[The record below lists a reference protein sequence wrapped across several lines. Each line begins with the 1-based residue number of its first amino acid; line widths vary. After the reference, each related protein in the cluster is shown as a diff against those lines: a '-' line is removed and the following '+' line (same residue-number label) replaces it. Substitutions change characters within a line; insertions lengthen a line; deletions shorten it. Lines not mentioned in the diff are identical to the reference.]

1 MILYEKQSQQ
11 HFYHNNVS
19 FSSLLA
25 NSFRVPS
32 TIQVRTRCKPGG
44 IGDGRQRHSA
54 RSTVPQPRTGKLETR
69 KTSPSHKED
78 IQKSWEH
85 FEPRKATHA
94 FATVPRA
101 LQTSDGRFLE
111 ESGIIYPWLLQNML
125 CKLFFCPLHIPYIP
139 QFFIHWRSPL
149 LTFWWSTMNGFG
161 QDALGSAS
169 SAECSRSSLSPHPLE
184 LWRLWM
190 CGAEETSTQ
199 AAGFVCLGWGSL
211 KLGVPQMDGLN
222 FMENPN
228 LRSISWKI
236 HL

>member
-78 IQKSWEH
+78 IQKSREH

-125 CKLFFCPLHIPYIP
+125 CKLVVVHFIFHNFSSIEGLHCLP
-139 QFFIHWRSPL
+139 FD
-149 LTFWWSTMNGFG
+149 G
-161 QDALGSAS
+161 QL
-169 SAECSRSSLSPHPLE
+169 
-184 LWRLWM
+184 
-190 CGAEETSTQ
+190 
-199 AAGFVCLGWGSL
+199 
-211 KLGVPQMDGLN
+211 
-222 FMENPN
+222 
-228 LRSISWKI
+228 
-236 HL
+236 